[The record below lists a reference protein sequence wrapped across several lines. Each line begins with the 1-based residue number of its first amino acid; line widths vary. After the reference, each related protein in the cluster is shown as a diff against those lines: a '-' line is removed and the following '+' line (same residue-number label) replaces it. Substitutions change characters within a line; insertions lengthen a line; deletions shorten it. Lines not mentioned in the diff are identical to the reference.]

1 MNAST
6 DPIADMLTRIR
17 NASAVRKQTINMPY
31 SKVKFAVAKILSDNG
46 FIDNVSSKDA
56 EDGVGKILILD
67 LFASNA
73 NPHITELERIS
84 KPGRRSYTSC
94 AKIPTNKRGR
104 GIFIVSTSR
113 GVMTGSEARKAGI
126 GGELICKVL

>member
-17 NASAVRKQTINMPY
+17 NASAVRKHNINLPY

-46 FIDNVSSKDA
+46 FITKVKVKDA
-56 EDGVGKILILD
+56 EDGIGKIIVLD
-67 LFASNA
+67 LFATNS
-73 NPHITELERIS
+73 NPHITEIERIS
-84 KPGRRSYTSC
+84 KPGRRSYTSV
-94 AKIPTNKRGR
+94 ANIPTNRRGR
-104 GIFIVSTSR
+104 GIYIISTSK
-113 GVMTGSEARKAGI
+113 GMMTGSDAKKAGI

>member
-17 NASAVRKQTINMPY
+17 NATAVRKQNINLPY

-46 FIDNVSSKDA
+46 FINKISVKNA
-56 EDGVGKILILD
+56 EDGVGKILVLD
-67 LFASNA
+67 LFTANS
-73 NPHITELERIS
+73 NPHITEIERIS
-84 KPGRRSYTSC
+84 KPGRRYYTSV
-94 AKIPTNKRGR
+94 AKIPTNRRGR
-104 GIFIVSTSR
+104 GIYIVSTSK
-113 GVMTGSEARKAGI
+113 GIMTGSEAKKAGI

>member
-17 NASAVRKQTINMPY
+17 NASAVRKQSINLPY

-46 FIDNVSSKDA
+46 FINKSTVKDS
-56 EDGVGKILILD
+56 ETGVGKILVLE
-67 LFASNA
+67 LFSNNT
-73 NPHITELERIS
+73 NPHITEIARIS
-84 KPGRRSYTSC
+84 KPGRRFYTSV

-104 GIFIVSTSR
+104 GIYIVSTSK
-113 GVMTGSEARKAGI
+113 GMMTGSDARKAGI
-126 GGELICKVL
+126 GGEIICKVL